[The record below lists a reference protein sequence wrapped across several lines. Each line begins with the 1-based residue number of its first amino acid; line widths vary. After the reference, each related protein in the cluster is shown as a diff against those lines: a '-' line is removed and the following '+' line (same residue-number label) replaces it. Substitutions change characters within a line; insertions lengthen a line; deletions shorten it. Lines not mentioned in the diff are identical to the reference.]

1 MEKNIELNIQV
12 QNYAHTDILRSIPTT
27 LTTD

>member
-1 MEKNIELNIQV
+1 MGKNIQINIQV
-12 QNYAHTDILRSIPTT
+12 QNYAHTDILRFIPTT

>member
-1 MEKNIELNIQV
+1 MGKNIKLNIEV
-12 QNYAHTDILRSIPTT
+12 QNYAHTDILRFIRTT